1 MTSHRVDEVYG
12 VTRDVPLNYVERD
25 SVDQKFLDSLSVD
38 KHLIIFGSSKQG
50 KTSLRKNSLNENEY
64 ILVQCQNTW
73 TLEKLS
79 ESILKEVGYKIEIS
93 TEKTTENRSKFIA
106 RISAKISHF
115 GSSEFAREADV
126 LSSETASFQL
136 LEIDPADPNDLVNA
150 MQEIGFSKFI
160 VLEDFH
166 YLPKETQENF
176 AFFLKTIHERSKIC
190 FIIVAVWREENRLI
204 VLNGDLTG
212 RVVSV
217 DADQWTEAELR
228 SVIERGENILNIDF
242 PENFKSDLIQAS
254 LGSVYIVQEACRLAC
269 QECAVQRTEEH
280 HASLL
285 VPRTAIQYVE
295 AVIAQSAPRY
305 TAFLT
310 SFAGGFQDTQL
321 EMYRWLLYPVIK
333 SSIGELENGI
343 GYRFIR
349 ETLENVHPKGAELNP
364 GNVTQALQSVP
375 ALQAKKDIKPF
386 VLDYD
391 QTNLRLAVVDRGFLI
406 WLSLQDIPEL
416 LKTLGMPS

>member
-25 SVDQKFLDSLSVD
+25 SVDQKFLDSLSVE

-50 KTSLRKNSLNENEY
+50 KTSLRRNSLNENEY

-73 TLEKLS
+73 TLAKLS

-93 TEKTTENRSKFIA
+93 TEKTTENRTKFTA
-106 RISAKISHF
+106 RIAAKISPV
-115 GSSEFAREADV
+115 GSSDVAREVDA
-126 LSSETASFQL
+126 LSSETVSFRQ

-166 YLPKETQENF
+166 YLPKETQEDF

-228 SVIERGENILNIDF
+228 SVIERGESILNIEF
-242 PENFKSDLIQAS
+242 PNEFKSHLIQAS

-269 QECAVQRTEEH
+269 QECGVQRTEEQ

-285 VPRTAIQYVE
+285 VPRTAVEYVE

-305 TAFLT
+305 TAFLA

-333 SSIGELENGI
+333 SSIEELENGI